1 MKLVVKILLVATIVF
16 GVDMGVVNG
25 KPRISVVASI
35 GPVHSLVSSVM
46 KGVGAPQLLV
56 KGGASPHTY
65 TLRPSDSMA
74 IQRADLV
81 YWVSEPLE
89 EFLVKPLAA
98 LSRKVRKVEL
108 STIPGL
114 NLMPTGQIG
123 ARRAGTHGFHSH
135 ALHGRAKI
143 FSDMHIWLDSQ
154 NAEKMIWAIAKALG
168 TVDPDQ
174 ASVYMLN
181 ARKVQ
186 RQIQLLDLDLRAR
199 LRAVRNRPYVVFND
213 AYQYFERRYGLKSVG
228 TVSAGPGR
236 MQGARS
242 ILEIRER
249 IRRDGV
255 VCVFSEPQFEPTLVK
270 TLVEGTKARTGILDP
285 LGTDL
290 KPGPELYDRL
300 MRNLGESFLR
310 NLSGNN

>member
-1 MKLVVKILLVATIVF
+1 MS
-16 GVDMGVVNG
+16 VVNG
-25 KPRISVVASI
+25 EARISVVASI
-35 GPVHSLVSSVM
+35 GPIHSLASAVM
-46 KGVGAPQLLV
+46 KGVGTPYLLV

-74 IQRADLV
+74 LQRADLIL
-81 YWVSEPLE
+81 WVSETLE
-89 EFLVKPLAA
+89 MFLVKPLAS
-98 LSRKVRKVEL
+98 LSLKVKKVEL

-114 NLMPTGQIG
+114 TLIPAGRIG
-123 ARRAGTHGFHSH
+123 VRKKEARMSHSH
-135 ALHGRAKI
+135 ALHKKEKI

-154 NAEKMIWAIAKALG
+154 NAEKMIWAMAKALG

-174 ASVYMLN
+174 ASVYLSN
-181 ARKVQ
+181 AREVQ
-186 RQIQLLDLDLRAR
+186 RRIQLLDIDLRTR
-199 LRAVRNRPYVVFND
+199 LRTVRDVPYVVFHD
-213 AYQYFERRYGLKSVG
+213 AYQYFERRYGLNSVG

-236 MQGARS
+236 IQGARS

-255 VCVFSEPQFEPTLVK
+255 VCVFSEPQFKPSLVE
-270 TLVEGTKARTGILDP
+270 TLVEGTKARTGTLDP
-285 LGTDL
+285 LGVDL

-310 NLSGNN
+310 NLSGSN